1 MGEEV
6 ELPPQVTPC
15 APDPPSRDHA
25 TDPNDEAEDA
35 QNLLERSGRDGYL
48 RGRGRGPPRGRVVV
62 REIAAEADPCSAA
75 AGGPGDGAPAAS
87 RSRRPGAR
95 KKTAAAAQT
104 GAGAG
109 DRKFRGV
116 RRRPWGKYAAEI
128 RDPVRGVRV
137 WLGTFDTAEEA
148 AMVYDSAALQL
159 RGPARP
165 PTSPPPPRRR
175 RRRRSRRRL
184 RRRRAPA
191 GTTPAESCTRSA
203 YYNYYYEEDEEER
216 KEGEVTGEGEWGKL
230 IKASEGALY
239 DDFFGGGYDYYGGV
253 SEPRIYEAATRFG
266 FYAGDSNEAAALG
279 SGWGDLGSV
288 TWQGDDYFREIGD
301 LFPIDPLPAM
311 F

>member
-1 MGEEV
+1 MTRPRT
-6 ELPPQVTPC
+6 LRIFWND
-15 APDPPSRDHA
+15 PDA
-25 TDPNDEAEDA
+25 TDTSGDEDE
-35 QNLLERSGRDGYL
+35 GR
-48 RGRGRGPPRGRVVV
+48 RVGRVVV

-159 RGPARP
+159 RGPRAATNFSSPAAAAAAP
-165 PTSPPPPRRR
+165 PLPPPPPAPT
-175 RRRRSRRRL
+175 SSGGYDSGGELHALPSPTSVL
-184 RRRRAPA
+184 RKVSSLSSFSEENPR
-191 GTTPAESCTRSA
+191 A